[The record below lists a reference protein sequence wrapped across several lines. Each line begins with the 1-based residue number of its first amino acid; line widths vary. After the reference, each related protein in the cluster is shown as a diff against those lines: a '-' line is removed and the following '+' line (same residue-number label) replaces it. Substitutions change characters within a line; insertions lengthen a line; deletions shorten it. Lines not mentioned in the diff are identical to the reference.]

1 MADIKFEDS
10 ELNFDKG
17 SIDMSFQS
25 SCCSFDDM
33 GAEEFYELC
42 KARLKTSKRKTAYL
56 LKIK

>member
-33 GAEEFYELC
+33 GGRRIL
-42 KARLKTSKRKTAYL
+42 RTMQSKTENK
-56 LKIK
+56 